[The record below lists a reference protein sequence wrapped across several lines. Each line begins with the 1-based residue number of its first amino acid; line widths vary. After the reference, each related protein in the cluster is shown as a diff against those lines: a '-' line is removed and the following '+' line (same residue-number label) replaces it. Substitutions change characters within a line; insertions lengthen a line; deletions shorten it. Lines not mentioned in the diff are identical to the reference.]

1 MDKLGI
7 ARYIH
12 YTPPH
17 FEMSKM
23 GGQRGSLG
31 HHQRLKGQS
40 MIPNGVTLGQ
50 LVLRLGDKFKQASR
64 QADSPCYLALETV

>member
-1 MDKLGI
+1 
-7 ARYIH
+7 
-12 YTPPH
+12 
-17 FEMSKM
+17 
-23 GGQRGSLG
+23 
-31 HHQRLKGQS
+31 